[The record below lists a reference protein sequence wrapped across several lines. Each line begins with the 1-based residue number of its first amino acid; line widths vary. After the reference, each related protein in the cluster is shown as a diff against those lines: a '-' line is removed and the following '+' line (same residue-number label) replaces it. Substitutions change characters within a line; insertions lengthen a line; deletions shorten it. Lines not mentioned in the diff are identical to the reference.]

1 MNQNRR
7 LELKRLL
14 EQCGISVPKY
24 KLINQALTHP
34 TFVFE
39 HPKDKL
45 THNQRLEFLGDA
57 VLDVVIAQYL
67 YHNYPDKPEGELTK
81 IRAAVVCEAA
91 LARVASKINLGDYL
105 LLGRGEE
112 MTGGRTR
119 PSVLADALEALIAAV
134 YLNTDIEQT
143 FLFTERLFGE
153 EISAAAASEDYGDFK
168 TILQE
173 RIQKTFTENVRYEM
187 LEEYGPDHNKSFIV
201 GVTVSGKLLA
211 KGKGKSKKEAEQN
224 AAKKALE
231 EMD

>member
-1 MNQNRR
+1 M
-7 LELKRLL
+7 
-14 EQCGISVPKY
+14 
-24 KLINQALTHP
+24 
-34 TFVFE
+34 
-39 HPKDKL
+39 
-45 THNQRLEFLGDA
+45 
-57 VLDVVIAQYL
+57 
-67 YHNYPDKPEGELTK
+67 
-81 IRAAVVCEAA
+81 CEAA

-105 LLGRGEE
+105 LLGRGQE

-187 LEEYGPDHNKSFIV
+187 LEEHGPDHNKSFIV

>member
-1 MNQNRR
+1 MDQKRR
-7 LELKRLL
+7 LELNRLL
-14 EQCGISVPKY
+14 EQCSISISKY
-24 KLINQALTHP
+24 ELINQALTHP

-45 THNQRLEFLGDA
+45 IHNQRLEFLGDA
-57 VLDVVIAQYL
+57 VLDVVVAQYL
-67 YHNYPDKPEGELTK
+67 YHNYPDKPEGQLTK
-81 IRAAVVCEAA
+81 IRAAVVCEAS
-91 LARVASKINLGDYL
+91 LACVASKINLGDYL

-119 PSVLADALEALIAAV
+119 PSVLADALEALIAAI

-143 FLFTERLFGE
+143 FLFTERFLGE
-153 EISAAAASEDYGDFK
+153 EISAAANSDDYGDFK

-173 RIQKTFTENVRYEM
+173 RIQKTLTENVRYEM

-201 GVTVSGKLLA
+201 AVTVSGKLLA